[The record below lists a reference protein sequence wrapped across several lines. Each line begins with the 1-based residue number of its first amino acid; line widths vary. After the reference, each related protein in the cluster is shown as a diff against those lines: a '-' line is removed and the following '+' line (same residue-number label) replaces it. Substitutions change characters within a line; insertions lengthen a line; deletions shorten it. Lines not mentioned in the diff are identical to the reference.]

1 MDLIIDQKQGLNG
14 QRKSKV
20 TFTRQGRVRTEAVI
34 YVWFVLW
41 RKFGGINS
49 CVTPV
54 SLGSQLMLSC
64 PVSSWMY
71 LFGPKREV
79 ETEDLKL
86 GVIRKELDVKLR
98 G

>member
-54 SLGSQLMLSC
+54 
-64 PVSSWMY
+64 
-71 LFGPKREV
+71 
-79 ETEDLKL
+79 KL
-86 GVIRKELDVKLR
+86 GKSINVVMSSQQLDVLVWSKE
-98 G
+98 GG